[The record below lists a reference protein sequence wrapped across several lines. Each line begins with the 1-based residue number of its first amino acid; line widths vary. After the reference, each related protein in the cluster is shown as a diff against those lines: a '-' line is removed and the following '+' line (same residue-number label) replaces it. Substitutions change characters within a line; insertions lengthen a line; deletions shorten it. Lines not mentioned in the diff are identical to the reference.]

1 MGSCHIMGSCHNTGT
16 CHNTGPCHNT
26 GTRHNTESCHTLASV
41 TLSCQHPATRK
52 HHHPLTCSH
61 LSPRRTPQ
69 ALHPNPPLINA
80 VPPETSCAGHPK
92 SPPSTHFY
100 APREEG
106 GEARGVDG
114 GILGLG
120 CAGSATSL
128 SAQHHFS
135 QPAFHTWL
143 CLLTV
148 LDLSASPLS
157 SSDSSA
163 TGKDFCGGEKVKSH
177 LSSRGS
183 ALSPNLRFS
192 SFCTVGSAE
201 EAGLKF
207 SLFWDLDLSL

>member
-1 MGSCHIMGSCHNTGT
+1 M
-16 CHNTGPCHNT
+16 
-26 GTRHNTESCHTLASV
+26 
-41 TLSCQHPATRK
+41 
-52 HHHPLTCSH
+52 
-61 LSPRRTPQ
+61 
-69 ALHPNPPLINA
+69 ALHWVPRPDFNPQ
-80 VPPETSCAGHPK
+80 
-92 SPPSTHFY
+92 F
-100 APREEG
+100 R
-106 GEARGVDG
+106 
-114 GILGLG
+114 
-120 CAGSATSL
+120 
-128 SAQHHFS
+128 
-135 QPAFHTWL
+135 
-143 CLLTV
+143 LLTV